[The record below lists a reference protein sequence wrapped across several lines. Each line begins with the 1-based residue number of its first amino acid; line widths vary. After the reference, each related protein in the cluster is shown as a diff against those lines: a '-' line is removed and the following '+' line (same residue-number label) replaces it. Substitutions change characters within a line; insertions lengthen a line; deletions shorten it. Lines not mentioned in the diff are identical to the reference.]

1 MLAWPFFIHTP
12 AVFPPGAPGSSAAM
26 NEPARRFVE
35 NAFRRIEAQQTEEL
49 IQSYRRS
56 GGLIE
61 ANALALRLRECCDQP
76 ISRLARWI
84 VERDIVVLAGH
95 GALLVPLFQ
104 FDLIS
109 GEVLD
114 VVQRT
119 LDELDGAFDNRE
131 IAHWFVQ
138 PNCWLDDRWPLD
150 LIGNDP
156 AAVVEAARADRF
168 IARG

>member
-12 AVFPPGAPGSSAAM
+12 SVVPPGAPGSSAAM
-26 NEPARRFVE
+26 SEPARRFVE
-35 NAFRRIEAQQTEEL
+35 DAFRRIEAQQTEEL
-49 IQSYRRS
+49 IQNYRRG
-56 GGLIE
+56 GGLLE
-61 ANALALRLRECCDQP
+61 ANALAVRLRDCCDQP

-84 VERDIVVLAGH
+84 VDRDIVVLASH

-104 FDLIS
+104 FDLVS
-109 GEVLD
+109 GQVLG
-114 VVQRT
+114 VVQQA
-119 LDELDGAFDNRE
+119 LDELDGAFDDRE

-150 LIGNDP
+150 LITSDP
-156 AAVVEAARADRF
+156 VAVVEAARADRF